1 MMELELY
8 SWRMILQEE
17 LDLSF
22 VQKLISAMLSFLDNE
37 T

>member
-22 VQKLISAMLSFLDNE
+22 VQKLIFAMLSFLDNE